1 METLVIDVN
10 SKEDKKVFTTL
21 AKRLHLKMRVITQ
34 SEKEDLG
41 LALAIEEGLKSGY
54 VDEKTV
60 MDTLNGLGQK

>member
-60 MDTLNGLGQK
+60 MNTPVGLRL